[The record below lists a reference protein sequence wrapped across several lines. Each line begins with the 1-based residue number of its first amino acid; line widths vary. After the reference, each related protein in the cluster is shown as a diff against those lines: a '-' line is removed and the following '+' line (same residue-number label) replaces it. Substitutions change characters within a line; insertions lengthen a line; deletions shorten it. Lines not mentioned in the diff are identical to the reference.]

1 MAKALAVRSVVFIS
15 NSMWDRLVAHLS
27 HSVADSGLR
36 LVVGNLSGRR
46 VYGVSMKKIALL
58 ILAPLA
64 LSPLQVLGQDTVFPD
79 FEIAEEAVRRG
90 EILPLATIMEHVAA
104 VQPGRVIEVELEME
118 DGIRVYEVELI
129 TPDGRLLEVDLDAR
143 TVAILSLDEDN

>member
-1 MAKALAVRSVVFIS
+1 
-15 NSMWDRLVAHLS
+15 MWDRLVAHLS

-58 ILAPLA
+58 ILALLA

-143 TVAILSLDEDN
+143 TGAILSLDEDN